1 MSGFRGLLKS
11 VAVGAAL
18 LLLGS
23 VFAACQDESQGGAPH
38 RTVAEGL
45 AQDTSWGTF
54 HVKVVPQPNPIPFNQ
69 LFGLAITVSPAKDPR
84 QVLDDATVAVD
95 ARMPAHN
102 HGMNLQPRVTP
113 AGAGTFRADGLLF
126 HMPGTWELYVD
137 VTRAAEMERATFVIN
152 VE

>member
-1 MSGFRGLLKS
+1 MGRFRGVSQQLAH
-11 VAVGAAL
+11 AVAL
-18 LLLGS
+18 LFLGC
-23 VFAACQDESQGGAPH
+23 VIAACQAEESTAAKKVPD
-38 RTVAEGL
+38 GL
-45 AQDTSWGTF
+45 AQDTSWGSF

-69 LFGLAITVSPAKDPR
+69 LFGLAIAVSPAKNHG
-84 QVLDDATVAVD
+84 QALSDATVAVD

-102 HGMNLQPRVTP
+102 HGMNLQPRVTS
-113 AGAGTFRADGLLF
+113 AGAGNFRADGLLF